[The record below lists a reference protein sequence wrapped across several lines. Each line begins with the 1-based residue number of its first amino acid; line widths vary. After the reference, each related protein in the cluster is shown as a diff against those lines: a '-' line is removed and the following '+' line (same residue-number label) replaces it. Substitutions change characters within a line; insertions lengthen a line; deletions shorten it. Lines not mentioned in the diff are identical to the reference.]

1 MYPLVC
7 TASWPSAGPQSC
19 SSKNSSLGYLLRPGL
34 KPLRDRNIS
43 AVHPIAPDSVSRLL
57 PYPLAF
63 CVAEIEAGSVVLGDF
78 VPHGNAQHSDAR
90 FAAENPHQTGSTS
103 TGIPLLL
110 TSPIV
115 LRTRSSSDSLPAV
128 QWPSAHRFQR
138 VVGMTCRISHLG
150 HAIDICACAESPTPP
165 MSRSVPAV
173 PSTPDPD
180 AA

>member
-7 TASWPSAGPQSC
+7 TASWPRSGPQSC
-19 SSKNSSLGYLLRPGL
+19 SSKNSSLGSLLRPGP

-43 AVHPIAPDSVSRLL
+43 AVHPIAPDSVSHLL
-57 PYPLAF
+57 PYPLGF
-63 CVAEIEAGSVVLGDF
+63 GVAEIEAGSVVLGDF

-90 FAAENPHQTGSTS
+90 FAAENPPQTGSTS

-115 LRTRSSSDSLPAV
+115 PRTRSSSDSLPAV

-150 HAIDICACAESPTPP
+150 HAIDICACAESG
-165 MSRSVPAV
+165 PARL
-173 PSTPDPD
+173 
-180 AA
+180 

>member
-1 MYPLVC
+1 MYPLF
-7 TASWPSAGPQSC
+7 AQPLGQGRALKAC
-19 SSKNSSLGYLLRPGL
+19 SSKNSSLGSMLRWGP

-63 CVAEIEAGSVVLGDF
+63 CIAEIEAGSVVLGDF

-115 LRTRSSSDSLPAV
+115 PRTRSSSDSLPAV
-128 QWPSAHRFQR
+128 QWPSAHRFQQ
-138 VVGMTCRISHLG
+138 VVGMTRRISHLG

-165 MSRSVPAV
+165 MSRSGPAV